1 MAREYELKYRADQ
14 KALAAIANKYEGF
27 MPITMNTT
35 YYDTPAGDLSRR
47 RWTLRRRL
55 ENGTSV
61 CAVKVPQSDGSR
73 GEWELEAQDL
83 KTALPELVGMG
94 APEALLTLA
103 EGGLKEVCA
112 ARFLRRAATLH
123 LSGCILELALDQGV
137 LLGGGQEEELC
148 EVEVEL
154 KDGSEIVTVAF
165 AEGLC
170 KEFGLTPEPRSKL
183 ARAMALAQGA
193 NAEA

>member
-14 KALAAIANKYEGF
+14 KALAAIAEKYEGF
-27 MPITMNTT
+27 LPIIMDTA
-35 YYDTPAGDLSRR
+35 YYDTPAGDFSRR

-55 ENGTSV
+55 ENGISV
-61 CAVKVPQSDGSR
+61 CAVKTPRSDGSR

-83 KTALPELVGMG
+83 KKALPKLVELG
-94 APEALLTLA
+94 APKELLTLA
-103 EGGLKEVCA
+103 EGGLVAVCA

-137 LLGGGQEEELC
+137 LLGGGREEALC

-170 KEFGLTPEPRSKL
+170 KEFGLTPEPRSKI
-183 ARAMALAQGA
+183 ARALALAQGA
-193 NAEA
+193 SIP